1 MALTTINSG
10 GVKDDSIVNADIKS
24 DAAIAGSKVAPD
36 FGSQNIITT
45 GTVGSG
51 DITLTKPGS
60 AANAKLEIAQSGG
73 GGGTSEILFS
83 DATSG
88 RGRIFFNH
96 GSNPEV
102 LNLEAAGTIGL
113 SVTTAG
119 KVGIGTTS
127 PGYKLHVAEGT
138 TDVVASFTSSDA
150 NAWIQLR
157 DDHTNDTAVMIG
169 ANDDS
174 MMLRAGS
181 NTRMLIAHNGN
192 VGIGTESPKSFS
204 TQISLTINGPSV
216 GRLDCIADGS
226 GGGGIYG
233 TATSTKVFANSG
245 STLYLD
251 TAASTDLRL
260 SVNGTDIAKVKS
272 NKDFEIVDGNLVVA
286 SGHGIDFSAT
296 ADGTGMVNE
305 LFDNY
310 EEGIYTPTITAETS
324 GSWAASSYNKIAYTR
339 IGRQV
344 HIQGYISIDSQ
355 SSPSGDV
362 IISLPFTVV
371 NNLSSHADYAATVCQ
386 LRGHTGTT
394 DLYNVIAAPQPGLAS
409 MQLNATAGDGSNVWL
424 DHTHCGS
431 SWNIRF
437 GGSYI
442 CA

>member
-192 VGIGTESPKSFS
+192 VGIGTESPKSFANQ
-204 TQISLTINGPSV
+204 TSLTIDGSSV
-216 GRLDCIADGS
+216 GRFDCISGGS

-245 STLYLD
+245 ATLYLD

-286 SGHGIDFSAT
+286 SGHGIDFSASSNQSGVFT
-296 ADGTGMVNE
+296 GGETLTDYEAGT
-305 LFDNY
+305 
-310 EEGIYTPTITAETS
+310 YTPNLLAHG
-324 GSWAASSYNKIAYTR
+324 GSWVTASLSSGNKYGSYVKIGNMVHVQAYFTDF
-339 IGRQV
+339 
-344 HIQGYISIDSQ
+344 HLDSAHD
-355 SSPSGDV
+355 GDLV
-362 IISLPFTVV
+362 GISLPITPDSGNTGYSALTTV
-371 NNLSSHADYAATVCQ
+371 HANCFVSGKQTNFFVATGNARAYGIQ
-386 LRGHTGTT
+386 EASTSYDTWRGEATRYLLVAGT
-394 DLYNVIAAPQPGLAS
+394 YRAS
-409 MQLNATAGDGSNVWL
+409 
-424 DHTHCGS
+424 
-431 SWNIRF
+431 
-437 GGSYI
+437 
-442 CA
+442 

>member
-286 SGHGIDFSAT
+286 SGHGIDFSASSNQSGVFT
-296 ADGTGMVNE
+296 GGETLTDYEAGT
-305 LFDNY
+305 
-310 EEGIYTPTITAETS
+310 YTPNLLAHG
-324 GSWAASSYNKIAYTR
+324 GSWVTASLSSGNKYGSYVKIGNMVHVQAYFTDF
-339 IGRQV
+339 
-344 HIQGYISIDSQ
+344 HLDSAHD
-355 SSPSGDV
+355 GDLV
-362 IISLPFTVV
+362 GISLPITPDSGNTGYSALTTV
-371 NNLSSHADYAATVCQ
+371 HANCFVSGKQTNFFVATGNARAYGIQ
-386 LRGHTGTT
+386 EASTSYDTWRGEATRYLLVAGT
-394 DLYNVIAAPQPGLAS
+394 YRAS
-409 MQLNATAGDGSNVWL
+409 
-424 DHTHCGS
+424 
-431 SWNIRF
+431 
-437 GGSYI
+437 
-442 CA
+442 

>member
-157 DDHTNDTAVMIG
+157 DDHTTDTAVMIG

-286 SGHGIDFSAT
+286 SGHGIDFSASSNQSGVFT
-296 ADGTGMVNE
+296 GGETLTDYEAGT
-305 LFDNY
+305 
-310 EEGIYTPTITAETS
+310 YTPNLLAHG
-324 GSWAASSYNKIAYTR
+324 GSWVTASLSSGNKYGSYVKIGNMVHVQAYFTDF
-339 IGRQV
+339 
-344 HIQGYISIDSQ
+344 HLDSAHD
-355 SSPSGDV
+355 GDLV
-362 IISLPFTVV
+362 GISLPITPDSGNTGYSALTTV
-371 NNLSSHADYAATVCQ
+371 HANCFVSGKQTNFFVATGNARAYGIQ
-386 LRGHTGTT
+386 EASTSYDTWRGEATRYLLVAGT
-394 DLYNVIAAPQPGLAS
+394 YRAS
-409 MQLNATAGDGSNVWL
+409 
-424 DHTHCGS
+424 
-431 SWNIRF
+431 
-437 GGSYI
+437 
-442 CA
+442 

>member
-157 DDHTNDTAVMIG
+157 DDHTTDTAVMIG

-192 VGIGTESPKSFS
+192 VGIGTESPKSFANQ
-204 TQISLTINGPSV
+204 TSLTIDGSSV
-216 GRLDCIADGS
+216 GRFDCISGGS

-245 STLYLD
+245 ATLYLD

-272 NKDFEIVDGNLVVA
+272 NQDFEIVDGNLVVA
-286 SGHGIDFSAT
+286 NTHGIDFSASESSNT
-296 ADGTGMVNE
+296 TSSSVLSD
-305 LFDNY
+305 Y
-310 EEGIYTPTITAETS
+310 EEGSWTPTFNGLGNYSLYAVWRYTKIGNLVQVGGRLVVTSTTNS
-324 GSWAASSYNKIAYTR
+324 GSDNVTFN
-339 IGRQV
+339 
-344 HIQGYISIDSQ
+344 
-355 SSPSGDV
+355 
-362 IISLPFTVV
+362 LPFTSAANITNSLNEAV
-371 NNLSSHADYAATVCQ
+371 NVALTHKINT
-386 LRGHTGTT
+386 
-394 DLYNVIAAPQPGLAS
+394 N
-409 MQLNATAGDGSNVWL
+409 GDGVVGRVAANSSTVTFYKIQDDAVWDVL
-424 DHTHCGS
+424 ATDDVSVDDQLVFSLT
-431 SWNIRF
+431 
-437 GGSYI
+437 YK
-442 CA
+442 AA

>member
-216 GRLDCIADGS
+216 GRLDCIADGG

-286 SGHGIDFSAT
+286 SGHGIDFSASSNQSGVFT
-296 ADGTGMVNE
+296 GGETLTDYEAGT
-305 LFDNY
+305 
-310 EEGIYTPTITAETS
+310 YTPNLLAHG
-324 GSWAASSYNKIAYTR
+324 GSWVTASLSSGNKYGSYVKIGNMVHVQAYFTDF
-339 IGRQV
+339 
-344 HIQGYISIDSQ
+344 HLDSAHD
-355 SSPSGDV
+355 GDLV
-362 IISLPFTVV
+362 GISLPITPDSGNTGYSALTTV
-371 NNLSSHADYAATVCQ
+371 HANCFVSGKQTNFFVATGNARAYGIQ
-386 LRGHTGTT
+386 EASTSYDTWRGEATRYLLVAGT
-394 DLYNVIAAPQPGLAS
+394 YRAS
-409 MQLNATAGDGSNVWL
+409 
-424 DHTHCGS
+424 
-431 SWNIRF
+431 
-437 GGSYI
+437 
-442 CA
+442 